1 MTNNLLS
8 RTFIRHLSASR
19 PTTTTPAS
27 LNRFREAVIQH
38 LSSPSISMD
47 EPGVRDTLLQ
57 FIRAG
62 DHSLSASLLTTIVHK
77 QLPWIDADGKLTCM
91 WYSSMDPTESG
102 QMGQVMGMLESGL
115 RVPGCTDGMI
125 NAARWIM
132 RQSFPVILDLAD
144 AELMDRWLALP
155 KLRRALQDSR
165 IGSEQLEL
173 AITRVYLKRHR
184 WDRIAQLIM
193 QLGHPASQSLYSELF
208 TTCLSN
214 ATFYH
219 DRGYQ
224 SAFVGKA
231 AYRHPGYADLQ
242 GRLEGLMEAG
252 VRLGP
257 NAWTAL
263 EEVMMEHQAPVSFIS
278 FLEGLAPTK
287 SIVDEPTESV
297 QAEEEAAL

>member
-1 MTNNLLS
+1 M
-8 RTFIRHLSASR
+8 
-19 PTTTTPAS
+19 
-27 LNRFREAVIQH
+27 IQH

-47 EPGVRDTLLQ
+47 ESGVRDTLLQ
-57 FIRAG
+57 FIRAR
-62 DHSLSASLLTTIVHK
+62 DHSLGASLLTTIIHK
-77 QLPWIDADGKLTCM
+77 QLPWIDANGKLTCM
-91 WYSSMDPTESG
+91 WYSSLDPTESG
-102 QMGQVMGMLESGL
+102 QMELVIGLLENGL
-115 RVPGCTDGMI
+115 KVPGCTDGI
-125 NAARWIM
+125 IDAARWIM

-155 KLRRALQDSR
+155 KLRRALQDPR

-193 QLGHPASQSLYSELF
+193 QLGHPASQSLYRELF
-208 TTCLSN
+208 TTCLAN

-224 SAFVGKA
+224 STFVNRA
-231 AYRHPGYADLQ
+231 AYGHPGYAELQ

-257 NAWTAL
+257 NAWNAL
-263 EEVMMEHQAPVSFIS
+263 EEVMMEHQAPASFIS

-287 SIVDEPTESV
+287 SIADEPAEVV
-297 QAEEEAAL
+297 QAEEEAVL